1 LAIAVQ
7 HPSSRE
13 RLAELSSK
21 PAQVQR
27 LRQIHFLSPA
37 VHSRS
42 GFGRAFR
49 VSGVEVETG
58 GMVPGELRDPAWRG
72 ARSSFFRLSSVA
84 AVALALSACLPADQ
98 RPDLGVAITPGF
110 AAGEK
115 SPSAAVSADWP
126 RLFRSA
132 ELNRLVALTS
142 GQNFDIAIAM
152 SRIRQADA
160 QSRISAAS
168 LYPTLSGSGDASR
181 SLRPGTLGSKRAPFN
196 DSVGNQFSLG
206 LSASYELD
214 FWGRNRASADA
225 GRFAAEATRFD
236 RDVVALTAV
245 SNVVT
250 SYFQVLASQD
260 RLRIANENIAAA
272 ERVLKAI
279 RARLEVGTATQL
291 DVAQQESVLAQQR
304 ASIPPLQLAL
314 RQAKVTLAVLV
325 GETPAAFSIKGGSL
339 NAVAVPAVRPGLPSQ
354 LLQRRPDIA
363 EAETRLTAQEATL
376 YAARAALFP
385 SITLT
390 GQGGLESAVLK
401 NLLRPDAAFAQA
413 ASGLVQPI
421 LDGGRLRAQVELER
435 STADELIATYRKT
448 VVSAFAD
455 VENALIAVQENTRHE
470 RLQSETVASARRAYA
485 ITEQRLREGTIDIVT
500 LLNTQQT
507 LFQAQDQLSQV
518 RLQKLTSYVDLFKAL
533 GGGWTDADRQAA
545 ILGADAA
552 R

>member
-1 LAIAVQ
+1 
-7 HPSSRE
+7 
-13 RLAELSSK
+13 
-21 PAQVQR
+21 
-27 LRQIHFLSPA
+27 
-37 VHSRS
+37 
-42 GFGRAFR
+42 
-49 VSGVEVETG
+49 
-58 GMVPGELRDPAWRG
+58 MVPGELRDPARAG
-72 ARSSFFRLSSVA
+72 VRASLLRLSSA
-84 AVALALSACLPADQ
+84 IAIALGLSACLPADQ
-98 RPDLGVAITPGF
+98 RPDLGVAVTPGF
-110 AAGEK
+110 AAGDRRAA
-115 SPSAAVSADWP
+115 AAVSPDWP

-132 ELNRLVALTS
+132 ELNRLVELTS
-142 GQNFDIAIAM
+142 GQNFDIAIALT
-152 SRIRQADA
+152 RIRQADA
-160 QSRISAAS
+160 QSRISSAS

-181 SLRPGTLGSKRAPFN
+181 SLRPGTLSSKRGPFG
-196 DSVGNQFSLG
+196 DSVGNSFSLG

-214 FWGRNRASADA
+214 FWGKNRAAADA
-225 GRFAAEATRFD
+225 GRLAAEATRFD
-236 RDVVALTAV
+236 KEVVALTAV

-250 SYFQVLASQD
+250 SYFQVLAAQD

-272 ERVLKAI
+272 ERVLKVI
-279 RARLEVGTATQL
+279 RARVDVGTATQL
-291 DVAQQESVLAQQR
+291 DVAQQESVVAQQK
-304 ASIPPLQLAL
+304 ASVPALQLSL
-314 RQAKVTLAVLV
+314 RQAKVTLALLV
-325 GETPAAFSIKGGSL
+325 GEAPAAVSIKGGSL
-339 NAVAVPAVRPGLPSQ
+339 NAVAVPSVRPGLPSQ

-435 STADELIATYRKT
+435 GTADELIATYRKT
-448 VVSAFAD
+448 IVSAFAD

-470 RLQSETVASARRAYA
+470 RLQAEVVASARRAYA

-518 RLQKLTSYVDLFKAL
+518 RLQKLTAYIDLFKAL
-533 GGGWTDADRQAA
+533 GGGWNEASRQAA
-545 ILGADAA
+545 VRAADAA

>member
-1 LAIAVQ
+1 
-7 HPSSRE
+7 
-13 RLAELSSK
+13 
-21 PAQVQR
+21 
-27 LRQIHFLSPA
+27 
-37 VHSRS
+37 
-42 GFGRAFR
+42 
-49 VSGVEVETG
+49 
-58 GMVPGELRDPAWRG
+58 MVPGELRDPAWPG
-72 ARSSFFRLSSVA
+72 ARSSFFRLSSA
-84 AVALALSACLPADQ
+84 AALALGLGACLPADQ
-98 RPDLGVAITPGF
+98 RPDLGVAVTPGF

-115 SPSAAVSADWP
+115 RAAAPVSPDWP

-142 GQNFDIAIAM
+142 GQNFDIAIALT
-152 SRIRQADA
+152 RIHQADA
-160 QSRISAAS
+160 QSQISSAS
-168 LYPTLSGSGDASR
+168 LYPTLSGSSDATR
-181 SLRPGTLGSKRAPFN
+181 SLRPGTLSAKQGPFT
-196 DSVGNQFSLG
+196 SRVGNQFSLG

-214 FWGRNRASADA
+214 FWGKNRAAADA

-236 RDVVALTAV
+236 KEVVALTAV
-245 SNVVT
+245 SNLVT
-250 SYFQVLASQD
+250 TYFEVLAAQD
-260 RLRIANENIAAA
+260 RLRIANENIAGA

-279 RARLEVGTATQL
+279 RARLDVGTATQL
-291 DVAQQESVLAQQR
+291 DIAQQESVVAQQK
-304 ASIPPLQLAL
+304 ASVPALELAS
-314 RQAKVTLAVLV
+314 RQAKVMLAVLV
-325 GETPAAFSIKGGSL
+325 GETPAAVAIRGGSL
-339 NAVAVPAVRPGLPSQ
+339 NTLAVPAVRPGLPSQ

-435 STADELIATYRKT
+435 GAADELIATYRKT
-448 VVSAFAD
+448 IVQAFAD
-455 VENALIAVQENTRHE
+455 VENALIAIQENTRHE
-470 RLQSETVASARRAYA
+470 RLQAEVVASARRAYA

-507 LFQAQDQLSQV
+507 LFSAQDQLSQV
-518 RLQKLTSYVDLFKAL
+518 RLQKLTAYVALFKAL
-533 GGGWTDADRQAA
+533 GGGWTPADRFAA
-545 ILGADAA
+545 ILDTDAA